1 MVNGMWALIIDGTVR
16 EVTEI
21 DPAGRFHPSL
31 SWVGCGADVSPG
43 DRYDDGVF
51 GPPPVDNPAEA
62 ERAWRDG
69 EIAAHEWLVSRHRA
83 EIELQRDTTL
93 TAEQYT
99 ELLQYLQA
107 LRDWPAA
114 EAFPD
119 SAQRPTAPPWIA
131 EQTQ

>member
-1 MVNGMWALIIDGTVR
+1 MWALIVDGAVR

-21 DPAGRFHPSL
+21 DPAGRFHPTL
-31 SWVGCGADVSPG
+31 TWVGCGAEVAPG
-43 DRYDDGVF
+43 DRYDDGAF
-51 GPPPVDNPAEA
+51 WPPLAADPAEA
-62 ERAWRDG
+62 ERSWRDG

-83 EIELQRDTTL
+83 EVELQRDTTL
-93 TAEQYT
+93 TAEQYA

-119 SAQRPTAPPWIA
+119 SAQRPVAPLWIA

>member
-1 MVNGMWALIIDGTVR
+1 MWALIVDGAVR

-31 SWVGCGADVSPG
+31 TWVGCDAEVAPG
-43 DRYDDGVF
+43 DRYDGGAF
-51 GPPPVDNPAEA
+51 GPPLAADPAEA

-83 EIELQRDTTL
+83 EVELQRDTTL

-119 SAQRPTAPPWIA
+119 SSQRPAVPAWVA
-131 EQTQ
+131 EQIQ

>member
-1 MVNGMWALIIDGTVR
+1 MWALIVEGAVR

-31 SWVGCGADVSPG
+31 TWVGCDAEVAPG
-43 DRYDDGVF
+43 DRYDGGAF
-51 GPPPVDNPAEA
+51 GPPPVDDPADV

-69 EIAAHEWLVSRHRA
+69 EIATHEWLVFRHRG
-83 EIELQRDTTL
+83 ELELQRETTL

-99 ELLQYLQA
+99 ELLEYLQA
-107 LRDWPAA
+107 LRDWPAT

-119 SAQRPTAPPWIA
+119 STQRPTAPPWIA

>member
-1 MVNGMWALIIDGTVR
+1 MWALIVDGAVR

-31 SWVGCGADVSPG
+31 TWVGCDAEVAPG
-43 DRYDDGVF
+43 DRYDGGAF
-51 GPPPVDNPAEA
+51 ESPPTDDPAEA

-83 EIELQRDTTL
+83 EVELQRDTTL
-93 TAEQYT
+93 TAEQYA

-119 SAQRPTAPPWIA
+119 SAQRPVAPPWIA

>member
-1 MVNGMWALIIDGTVR
+1 MVTKMWARIDNGAVA
-16 EVTEI
+16 EI
-21 DPAGRFHPSL
+21 TDLDPAGRFHPSL
-31 SWVGCGADVSPG
+31 LWVGCDADVAPG
-43 DRYDDGVF
+43 DRYDGGAF
-51 GPPPVDNPAEA
+51 EPPLAADPTEA

-83 EIELQRDTTL
+83 EVELQRDTTL
-93 TAEQYT
+93 TAEQYA

-119 SAQRPTAPPWIA
+119 SAQRPVAPPWIA